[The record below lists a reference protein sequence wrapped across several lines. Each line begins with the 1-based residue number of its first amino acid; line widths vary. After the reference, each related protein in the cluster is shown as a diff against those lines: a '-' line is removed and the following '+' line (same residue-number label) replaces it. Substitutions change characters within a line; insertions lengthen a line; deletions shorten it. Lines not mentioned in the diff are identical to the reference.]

1 MTALMAQMVEM
12 QAQFQAQL
20 TAQNAKYTALADQIK
35 KQSLL
40 QPTIEHDLSSTPQP
54 LPPRQLHS
62 SQPPAPPRQYDTT
75 PATSSYVSF
84 KVPYLANK
92 LSDGKKP
99 TARLWR
105 KLVADRISQYEH
117 SFVNDSAKRSFVL
130 DQLEGLA
137 LEYCEGLYIQDNII
151 SEQMIN
157 KVANFLTDPAERQR
171 AQDAYA
177 YLVQLEGQPFEP
189 FYQQFELLASI
200 AGKINS
206 KDKYQDLIRKL
217 NDDYRTRSLMGRLG
231 SEDYEADVRVLQHLD
246 ANDAGIAASKQAR
259 RASAKAVATAISR
272 RDRAATYAKSRQ
284 ALQGQPGIL
293 AAAPPMQPPP
303 PANVP
308 RHFSPGQRATPPV
321 GGFTRSSPS
330 PAFNARAQTP
340 RHTVGEVE
348 YESYE
353 DAMEEIEE
361 EDDVPAEAQAEAV
374 AYAKQLEVDR
384 AKDGA

>member
-1 MTALMAQMVEM
+1 MTALMAQIVEM

-20 TAQNAKYTALADQIK
+20 TAQNAKYTTLADQIK

-62 SQPPAPPRQYDTT
+62 SQPPAPPRQNDTT
-75 PATSSYVSF
+75 PAASSYVSF
-84 KVPYLANK
+84 KVP
-92 LSDGKKP
+92 
-99 TARLWR
+99 
-105 KLVADRISQYEH
+105 
-117 SFVNDSAKRSFVL
+117 AKRLFVL
-130 DQLEGLA
+130 DQLKGLA
-137 LEYCEGLYIQDNII
+137 LEYCEGLYIQDNIT

-157 KVANFLTDPAERQR
+157 KVANFLTDPAEHQR
-171 AQDAYA
+171 AQDAYTH
-177 YLVQLEGQPFEP
+177 LVQLEGQPFEP

-206 KDKYQDLIRKL
+206 NDKHQDLIRKL
-217 NDDYRTRSLMGRLG
+217 NDDYRTHSLMGRLR
-231 SEDYEADVRVLQHLD
+231 SEDYEADVRVLQYLD
-246 ANDAGIAASKQAR
+246 TNDTGIAASKQAR

-321 GGFTRSSPS
+321 GGFTRSSP
-330 PAFNARAQTP
+330 ALARAQTP
-340 RHTVGEVE
+340 HHTVGKVE
-348 YESYE
+348 YKPYK
-353 DAMEEIEE
+353 DTIEEIEE
-361 EDDVPAEAQAEAV
+361 EDNVPAEAQAEAV
-374 AYAKQLEVDR
+374 AHAKQLEVDR
-384 AKDGA
+384 AKDGV